1 MEHDRISQ
9 GSRLPARPQH
19 EIQSDK
25 RSAALLSVLAA
36 CVMTGLKLLAGIL
49 TGSLGML
56 SESAHSGLDLLG
68 STLTYISVRLSDKPA
83 DEGHTYGHGK
93 IENLSAFAET
103 FLMAASCIWI
113 VTEAVSRIAH
123 PVALRFSPWPF
134 AVLLLS
140 IAVDYTRSR
149 QLARIAHESA
159 SQALEAD
166 ALHFRSDIWSS
177 LAVLIGL
184 VATYSGGYFHIGWL
198 RYTDPAVAI
207 FVSAIIFKVSW
218 KLASQTAEVLLDAAP
233 MGMRRHIADA
243 ARATPGVLDVE
254 QVRVRRAGSAY
265 FADLTIAL
273 SRGLTFQRTEAL
285 VEAVTQVVK
294 GILPGSDVVV
304 RTVAREGYSESIF
317 DRIRAVASRNN
328 VLLHD
333 VSVQSFDEGLHVEQH
348 IEVPE
353 TLTLK
358 EAHSFVCNIEG
369 QIRKDVPEIFS
380 VLTHIESEPATIEKP
395 SGLQRD
401 RRMEQQLRT
410 AAAELP
416 SIIDIHDVNVSRVT
430 DHLQISCHCTLP
442 DELPMHEVHAVITA
456 LEDRFKLA
464 CPEVYRVLIHPE
476 PATDNSHER
485 HVMETQTL

>member
-1 MEHDRISQ
+1 MQRS
-9 GSRLPARPQH
+9 GGRLRH
-19 EIQSDK
+19 EIETDK
-25 RSAALLSVLAA
+25 RATALLSVVAA
-36 CVMTGLKLLAGIL
+36 CVMTVLKLITGLL

-56 SESAHSGLDLLG
+56 SESAHSGLDLVG
-68 STLTYISVRLSDKPA
+68 SALTYLSVRISDKPA

-103 FLMAASCIWI
+103 FLMAGSCIWI
-113 VTEAVSRIAH
+113 VTEAVTRIAH
-123 PVALRFSPWPF
+123 PRSLPFSPWPF
-134 AVLLLS
+134 AILS
-140 IAVDYTRSR
+140 LSVAVDFTRSR
-149 QLARIAHESA
+149 RLARIAKESA

-166 ALHFRSDIWSS
+166 ALHFQSDIWSS
-177 LAVLIGL
+177 LAVMIGL
-184 VATYSGGYFHIGWL
+184 AGTYAGFWFHLGWL
-198 RYTDPAVAI
+198 RYADPAAAI

-218 KLASQTAEVLLDAAP
+218 KLAGQTAEVLMDAAP
-233 MGMRRHIADA
+233 SGMSRQLSNAVQ
-243 ARATPGVLDVE
+243 ATSGVLGVE
-254 QVRVRRAGSAY
+254 QVRVRRSGSSY

-285 VEAVTQVVK
+285 VEQVTMVVE
-294 GILPGSDVVV
+294 GIIPGSDVVV
-304 RTVAREGYSESIF
+304 RTVAREGFAESIF

-333 VSVQSFDEGLHVEQH
+333 VSVQSYSEGLHVEQH

-353 TLTLK
+353 TLSLK

-369 QIRKDVPEIFS
+369 QIRNDVPEISS

-401 RRMEQQLRT
+401 RRMEQQLRV

-416 SIIDIHDVNVSRVT
+416 LILDIHDVKVSRLAE
-430 DHLQISCHCTLP
+430 HLQISCHCTLP
-442 DELPMHEVHAVITA
+442 DDLPMHQVHTLITS

-485 HVMETQTL
+485 RVMEAHTL

>member
-1 MEHDRISQ
+1 MQHD
-9 GSRLPARPQH
+9 GARPQH
-19 EIQSDK
+19 EIQTEK
-25 RSAALLSVLAA
+25 RSAALLSVIAA
-36 CVMTGLKLLAGIL
+36 CVMTALKLATGLL

-56 SESAHSGLDLLG
+56 SESAHSALDLIG
-68 STLTYISVRLSDKPA
+68 SALTYISVRISDKPA
-83 DEGHTYGHGK
+83 DEDHTYGHGK

-103 FLMAASCIWI
+103 FLMAGSCIWI
-113 VTEAVSRIAH
+113 VTEAIGRIAH
-123 PVALRFSPWPF
+123 PVELEFSPWPF
-134 AVLLLS
+134 GVLLLA
-140 IAVDYTRSR
+140 IGVDYTRSR
-149 QLARIAHESA
+149 KLARIAKESD

-177 LAVLIGL
+177 LAVMAGL
-184 VATYSGGYFHIGWL
+184 GATYLGVHLHVGWL
-198 RYTDPAVAI
+198 RFADPAAAI
-207 FVSAIIFKVSW
+207 FVSGIIIKISW
-218 KLASQTAEVLLDAAP
+218 KLAGKTAEVLLDAAP
-233 MGMRRHIADA
+233 LGMSRRIADA
-243 ARATPGVLDVE
+243 VRATGDVLNVE
-254 QVRVRRAGSAY
+254 QVRVRRSGSAY

-273 SRGLTFQRTEAL
+273 SRSLTFQRTEAL
-285 VEAVTQVVK
+285 VDEVTQVVK
-294 GILPGSDVVV
+294 QILPGSDVVV
-304 RTVAREGYSESIF
+304 RTIAREGFRESIF

-353 TLTLK
+353 TLSLK

-369 QIRKDVPEIFS
+369 QIRREVPEIYS

-401 RRMEQQLRT
+401 RRMEQQLRA

-416 SIIDIHDVNVSRVT
+416 SILDIHDVTVSRVA

-442 DELPMHEVHAVITA
+442 DELPMQEVHNVITA
-456 LEDRFKLA
+456 LEDRFKLL

-476 PATDNSHER
+476 PATDNRHER
-485 HVMETQTL
+485 KLMETQSL

>member
-1 MEHDRISQ
+1 MQ
-9 GSRLPARPQH
+9 LTAVRPQH

-25 RSAALLSVLAA
+25 QSAALLSVVAA
-36 CVMTGLKLLAGIL
+36 CVMTALKFIAGFL

-56 SESAHSGLDLLG
+56 SESAHSALDLIG
-68 STLTYISVRLSDKPA
+68 SALTYFSVRISGKPA
-83 DEGHTYGHGK
+83 DEDHTYGHGK

-113 VTEAVSRIAH
+113 VTEAVTRIAH
-123 PVALRFSPWPF
+123 PVALKFSPWPF

-140 IAVDYTRSR
+140 IGVDYTRSR
-149 QLARIAHESA
+149 KLARIAKESE

-177 LAVLIGL
+177 LAVIAGL
-184 VATYSGGYFHIGWL
+184 AGTYLGVYLHVPWL
-198 RYTDPAVAI
+198 RYADPATAI
-207 FVSAIIFKVSW
+207 FVSGIIFRISW
-218 KLASQTAEVLLDAAP
+218 KLAGKTAEVLLDAAP
-233 MGMRRHIADA
+233 IGMSRDLTNAVRH
-243 ARATPGVLDVE
+243 TPGVLDVE
-254 QVRVRRAGSAY
+254 QVRVRRSGSAY

-273 SRGLTFQRTEAL
+273 SRALTFQSTEAL
-285 VEAVTQVVK
+285 VEQVTQVVK
-294 GILPGSDVVV
+294 QILPGSDVVV
-304 RTVAREGYSESIF
+304 RTIAREGFAESIF

-333 VSVQSFDEGLHVEQH
+333 VSVQSYDEGLHVEQH

-353 TLTLK
+353 TLSLK

-369 QIRKDVPEIFS
+369 QIRRDVPEIFS

-395 SGLQRD
+395 RSLQRD

-416 SIIDIHDVNVSRVT
+416 AILDIHDVTVSRLA
-430 DHLQISCHCTLP
+430 DHLQIACHCTLP
-442 DELPMHEVHAVITA
+442 DELPMQEVHNIITA
-456 LEDRFKLA
+456 LEDRFKLL

-485 HVMETQTL
+485 RVLGTQTMETQPL

>member
-1 MEHDRISQ
+1 M
-9 GSRLPARPQH
+9 RPHH
-19 EIQSDK
+19 EVQAEK
-25 RSAALLSVLAA
+25 RSAALLSVIAA
-36 CVMTGLKLLAGIL
+36 CFMTAIKFVTGLL

-68 STLTYISVRLSDKPA
+68 SALTYISVRISDKPA

-113 VTEAVSRIAH
+113 ITEAVTRIAH
-123 PVALRFSPWPF
+123 PVALAFSPWPF
-134 AVLLLS
+134 LVLLLS
-140 IAVDYTRSR
+140 IVVDFTRSR
-149 QLARIAHESA
+149 KLARIARESE

-177 LAVLIGL
+177 LAVMIGL
-184 VATYSGGYFHIGWL
+184 GATYLGVYLRIGWL
-198 RYTDPAVAI
+198 RYADPAAAI
-207 FVSAIIFKVSW
+207 FVSGIIFKVSW
-218 KLASQTAEVLLDAAP
+218 KLASQTAEVLMDAAP
-233 MGMRRHIADA
+233 MGLRRRISEAV
-243 ARATPGVLDVE
+243 RTTKGVLNVE
-254 QVRVRRAGSAY
+254 QVRVRRSGSAY

-273 SRGLTFQRTEAL
+273 PRNLTFQRTETL
-285 VEAVTQVVK
+285 VEQVTRVVET
-294 GILPGSDVVV
+294 ILPGSDVVV
-304 RTVAREGYSESIF
+304 KTVAREGYAESIF

-353 TLTLK
+353 TLSLK
-358 EAHSFVCNIEG
+358 EAHSFVCNIES
-369 QIRKDVPEIFS
+369 QIRMDVPEIFS

-395 SGLQRD
+395 ASLQRD
-401 RRMEQQLRT
+401 RRMEQQLRA

-416 SIIDIHDVNVSRVT
+416 SIIDIHDVSVSRIA

-442 DELPMHEVHAVITA
+442 DELPMQEVHTLITS
-456 LEDRFKLA
+456 LEDRFKLS

-485 HVMETQTL
+485 RPLETQTL

>member
-1 MEHDRISQ
+1 MQRDLSELQAFHT
-9 GSRLPARPQH
+9 
-19 EIQSDK
+19 EK
-25 RSAALLSVLAA
+25 RTAALLSVVAA
-36 CVMTGLKLLAGIL
+36 CIMTVLKFLTGLL

-56 SESAHSGLDLLG
+56 SESAHSALDLVG
-68 STLTYISVRLSDKPA
+68 SALTYVSVRISDKPA
-83 DEGHTYGHGK
+83 DEDHTYGHGK

-103 FLMAASCIWI
+103 FLMAGSCIWI
-113 VTEAVSRIAH
+113 ITEAVSRIAH
-123 PVALRFSPWPF
+123 PVALAYSPWPF

-140 IAVDYTRSR
+140 IVVDFTRSR
-149 QLARIAHESA
+149 KLARIAKESE

-177 LAVLIGL
+177 LAVIAGL
-184 VATYSGGYFHIGWL
+184 AGTYLGFHLHIKWL
-198 RYTDPAVAI
+198 RYADPAAAI
-207 FVSAIIFKVSW
+207 FVSGIIFKISW
-218 KLASQTAEVLLDAAP
+218 KLAGKTAEVLMDAAP
-233 MGMRRHIADA
+233 MGMSRHIANA
-243 ARATPGVLDVE
+243 VRATSGILAVE
-254 QVRVRRAGSAY
+254 QVRVRRSGSAY

-273 SRGLTFQRTEAL
+273 SRGLTFQRTEAV
-285 VEAVTQVVK
+285 VEEVTRVVK
-294 GILPGSDVVV
+294 AILPGSDVVV
-304 RTVAREGYSESIF
+304 RTVAREAFAESIF

-353 TLTLK
+353 TMSLK

-369 QIRKDVPEIFS
+369 QIRRDVPEIYS

-401 RRMEQQLRT
+401 RRMERQLRT

-416 SIIDIHDVNVSRVT
+416 SILDIHDVAVSRVA

-442 DELPMHEVHAVITA
+442 DELPMHQVHNVITA
-456 LEDRFKLA
+456 LEDRFKLL

-485 HVMETQTL
+485 KMLETHSL

>member
-1 MEHDRISQ
+1 MHAMESMTQ
-9 GSRLPARPQH
+9 A
-19 EIQSDK
+19 EIKTEK
-25 RSAALLSVLAA
+25 RSAALASVIAA
-36 CVMTGLKLLAGIL
+36 CVMTALKFAAGLL

-68 STLTYISVRLSDKPA
+68 SALTYVSVHISDKPA
-83 DEGHTYGHGK
+83 DDDHTYGHGK

-113 VTEAVSRIAH
+113 VTEAVLRIAH
-123 PVALRFSPWPF
+123 PRAISYSPWPF

-149 QLARIAHESA
+149 KLAQVAARAE

-177 LAVLIGL
+177 LAVLLGL
-184 VATYSGGYFHIGWL
+184 VGTYLGASLHQGWL
-198 RYTDPAVAI
+198 RYSDPAAAI
-207 FVSAIIFKVSW
+207 FISVIIFKVSW
-218 KLASQTAEVLLDAAP
+218 KLASRTAEVLLDAAP
-233 MGMRRHIADA
+233 VGMRRHIVEAV
-243 ARATPGVLDVE
+243 RAIPGVLNVE
-254 QVRVRRAGSAY
+254 QVRVRRSGAAY
-265 FADLTIAL
+265 FADISVGL
-273 SRGLTFQRTEAL
+273 SRALTFQRTEAL
-285 VEAVTQVVK
+285 VEQVTKVVESQ
-294 GILPGSDVVV
+294 LPGSDVVV
-304 RTVAREGYSESIF
+304 RTVPRAGFEESIF

-353 TLTLK
+353 TLSLK
-358 EAHSFVCNIEG
+358 DAHSFVCSVESEM
-369 QIRKDVPEIFS
+369 RRDVPEIHS
-380 VLTHIESEPATIEKP
+380 VLTHIESEPATIEHP
-395 SGLQRD
+395 SSLQRN
-401 RRMEQQLRT
+401 RRIEQELRI

-416 SIIDIHDVNVSRVT
+416 SVIDIHDVTVSRVA

-442 DELPMHEVHAVITA
+442 DDLPMQEVHTLITS
-456 LEDRFKLA
+456 LEDRIKLA

-476 PATDNSHER
+476 PATDNRHENR
-485 HVMETQTL
+485 IMETNPV

>member
-1 MEHDRISQ
+1 MQIDGVHRVQ
-9 GSRLPARPQH
+9 AL
-19 EIQSDK
+19 QSEK
-25 RSAALLSVLAA
+25 RSAALLSVIAA
-36 CVMTGLKLLAGIL
+36 CVMTALKFTTGLL

-56 SESAHSGLDLLG
+56 SESAHSGLDLVG
-68 STLTYISVRLSDKPA
+68 SALTYISVRISDKPA
-83 DEGHTYGHGK
+83 DEDHTYGHGK

-113 VTEAVSRIAH
+113 ITEAVTRITH
-123 PVALRFSPWPF
+123 PVALAFSPWPF

-140 IAVDYTRSR
+140 IVVDFTRSR
-149 QLARIAHESA
+149 QLARIARDSE

-177 LAVLIGL
+177 LAVMAGL
-184 VATYSGGYFHIGWL
+184 GATYLGVLLHVGWL
-198 RYTDPAVAI
+198 RYADPAAAI
-207 FVSAIIFKVSW
+207 FVSGVIFRISW
-218 KLASQTAEVLLDAAP
+218 KLAGKTAEVLLDAAP
-233 MGMRRHIADA
+233 IGLSRKIADVV
-243 ARATPGVLDVE
+243 RSTSGVLSVE
-254 QVRVRRAGSAY
+254 QVRVRRSGSAY

-273 SRGLTFQRTEAL
+273 SRSLTFQSTEGL
-285 VEAVTQVVK
+285 VEEVTRVVK
-294 GILPGSDVVV
+294 DLVPGSDVVV
-304 RTVAREGYSESIF
+304 RTIAREDFAESIF

-353 TLTLK
+353 TLSLK
-358 EAHSFVCNIEG
+358 AAHSFVCGIEG
-369 QIRKDVPEIFS
+369 QIRKDVPEIYS
-380 VLTHIESEPATIEKP
+380 VLTHIESEPATIERP
-395 SGLQRD
+395 SSLQRD

-416 SIIDIHDVNVSRVT
+416 SILDIHDVNVSRLAE
-430 DHLQISCHCTLP
+430 HLQISCHCTMP
-442 DELPMHEVHAVITA
+442 DELPMHEVHTVITS
-456 LEDRFKLA
+456 LEDRFKLL

-485 HVMETQTL
+485 KVMEAQTL

>member
-1 MEHDRISQ
+1 M
-9 GSRLPARPQH
+9 QH
-19 EIQSDK
+19 DK
-25 RSAALLSVLAA
+25 RAAALLSVLAA
-36 CVMTGLKLLAGIL
+36 CVLTALKVATGLL

-68 STLTYISVRLSDKPA
+68 SALTYISVRISDKPA

-113 VTEAVSRIAH
+113 VTEAVTRIAH
-123 PVALRFSPWPF
+123 PVVLRFSPWPF
-134 AVLLLS
+134 AVLLLA
-140 IAVDYTRSR
+140 IAVDYTRAR
-149 QLARIAHESA
+149 KLARIARESA

-177 LAVLIGL
+177 LAVLLGL
-184 VATYSGGYFHIGWL
+184 TATYSGVYFHISWL
-198 RYTDPAVAI
+198 RYADPVVAI
-207 FVSAIIFKVSW
+207 FVSGLIFKVSW

-233 MGMRRHIADA
+233 IGMRRHIAEA
-243 ARATPGVLDVE
+243 VRATPGVLDVV
-254 QVRVRRAGSAY
+254 QVRARRSGSAY

-285 VEAVTQVVK
+285 VEQVTRVVE

-304 RTVAREGYSESIF
+304 RTVAREGFSESIF

-348 IEVPE
+348 VEVPE
-353 TLTLK
+353 TLSLK

-369 QIRKDVPEIFS
+369 QIRKDVPEISS

-395 SGLQRD
+395 SSLQRD
-401 RRMEQQLRT
+401 RRMEHQLRN
-410 AAAELP
+410 AAAQLP
-416 SIIDIHDVNVSRVT
+416 AIIDIHEVKVSRVI

-456 LEDRFKLA
+456 LEDRFKLS

-485 HVMETQTL
+485 HVLETQAL

>member
-1 MEHDRISQ
+1 MTAI
-9 GSRLPARPQH
+9 
-19 EIQSDK
+19 K
-25 RSAALLSVLAA
+25 FV
-36 CVMTGLKLLAGIL
+36 TGLL

-68 STLTYISVRLSDKPA
+68 SALTYISVRISDKPA

-113 VTEAVSRIAH
+113 ITEAVTRIAH
-123 PVALRFSPWPF
+123 PVALAFSPWPF
-134 AVLLLS
+134 LVLLLS
-140 IAVDYTRSR
+140 IVVDFTRSR
-149 QLARIAHESA
+149 KLARIARESE

-177 LAVLIGL
+177 LAVMIGL
-184 VATYSGGYFHIGWL
+184 GATYLGVYLRVGWL
-198 RYTDPAVAI
+198 RYADPAAAI
-207 FVSAIIFKVSW
+207 FVSGIIFKVSW
-218 KLASQTAEVLLDAAP
+218 KLASQTAEVLMDAAP
-233 MGMRRHIADA
+233 MGLRRRISEAV
-243 ARATPGVLDVE
+243 RTTKGVLNVE
-254 QVRVRRAGSAY
+254 QVRVRRSGSAY

-273 SRGLTFQRTEAL
+273 PRNLTFQRTEAL
-285 VEAVTQVVK
+285 VEQVTRVVES
-294 GILPGSDVVV
+294 ILPGSDVVV
-304 RTVAREGYSESIF
+304 KTVAREGYAESIF

-348 IEVPE
+348 IEVSE
-353 TLTLK
+353 TLSLK
-358 EAHSFVCNIEG
+358 EAHSFVCNIES
-369 QIRKDVPEIFS
+369 QIRSDVPEIFS

-395 SGLQRD
+395 ASLQRD
-401 RRMEQQLRT
+401 RRMEKQLRA

-416 SIIDIHDVNVSRVT
+416 SIIDIHDVTVSRIA

-442 DELPMHEVHAVITA
+442 DELPMQEVHTLITS
-456 LEDRFKLA
+456 LEDRFKLS

-485 HVMETQTL
+485 RPLETQTL